1 MSNEVVPI
9 ARPGQLSRFTPD
21 QVELIKRTICRGASD
36 DELQLFLYQCNRT
49 RLDPF
54 ARQIY
59 SVERR
64 EKRGND
70 WVKVRS
76 TQVSID
82 GFRLIALRSAQYAG
96 QTGPEWCGPD
106 GVWHDVWLSPR
117 PPVAARVGVLRRDFT
132 EPCYGVARF
141 EAYAQR
147 GREGEPTRMWAT
159 MPDVMIAKCAECLAL
174 RRAFPQD
181 LADIYAPE
189 ELHQAEQPVD
199 TVRPRVAPLPAP
211 PGPVERLQP
220 QVIPV
225 PIGGTDKSNWVAWGS
240 DLVAQLQLTDDL
252 AEVANWQ
259 TFNQAALE
267 RCELESPAV
276 YKRLL
281 ANIKAAE
288 ERLEAAIP
296 EADFLEPE
304 PVE

>member
-1 MSNEVVPI
+1 MTNCNCFCTSATGPDWT
-9 ARPGQLSRFTPD
+9 LSPARFT
-21 QVELIKRTICRGASD
+21 ASSA
-36 DELQLFLYQCNRT
+36 
-49 RLDPF
+49 
-54 ARQIY
+54 AR
-59 SVERR
+59 
-64 EKRGND
+64 KRGND

-82 GFRLIALRSAQYAG
+82 GFRLIAQRSAQYAG

-189 ELHQAEQPVD
+189 ELHQAEQLAYTPP
-199 TVRPRVAPLPAP
+199 PRVAPLPAP
-211 PGPVERLQP
+211 PEPAERLMP

-225 PIGGTDKSNWVAWGS
+225 SANSNWVAWGS
-240 DLVAQLQLTDDL
+240 MLVAQLKLT
-252 AEVANWQ
+252 EI
-259 TFNQAALE
+259 
-267 RCELESPAV
+267 SP
-276 YKRLL
+276 R
-281 ANIKAAE
+281 
-288 ERLEAAIP
+288 
-296 EADFLEPE
+296 
-304 PVE
+304 